1 MMNFKFVIPILFF
14 SLQSYAAGSADEA
27 ILEDYIQEGVKNN
40 LALKQKRFQYE
51 QAVSALDEA
60 KRLFLPSISVE
71 ARYSQAGGGREIEF
85 PVGDLMNPVYS
96 TLNQLLVAHGDPSTP
111 FPQIPNEVIP
121 FLREKEHETKI
132 RTVLPLLQPALFYN
146 YSIKNA
152 LADVNEAAMESYK
165 NTLVAEI
172 KNAYYKYL
180 QTNQLV
186 KLFNETTT
194 LLDENIRVSE
204 VLFDNQ
210 MVTKDVVYRA
220 QAEKLD
226 VAQQLSDARKKNTLA
241 LSYFNFLLNRPLQ
254 TSIRISDSVFRNQ
267 NPALTTEKAEQMA
280 LQNRQEIV
288 QLRHA
293 ISAAQGN
300 YNLAKSQFYPGL
312 SLVVDYG
319 YQGEKYSF
327 TEKDDYW
334 MASLVLSWNLFNGF
348 QDQAKKE
355 QASLAKQQLQARH
368 HELQNQIRMQV
379 KDALLTLKV
388 SREILQSA
396 AEQEK
401 YASESFKIIARKYE
415 QGMANHLE
423 YLDARVTMTNA
434 KINKIIKQYDFMIGV
449 AEFEKTVNSAVHN

>member
-1 MMNFKFVIPILFF
+1 
-14 SLQSYAAGSADEA
+14 
-27 ILEDYIQEGVKNN
+27 
-40 LALKQKRFQYE
+40 
-51 QAVSALDEA
+51 
-60 KRLFLPSISVE
+60 
-71 ARYSQAGGGREIEF
+71 
-85 PVGDLMNPVYS
+85 MNPVYS
-96 TLNQLLVAHGDPSTP
+96 TLNQLLAAHGDPSTP
-111 FPQIPNEVIP
+111 FPQLQNEVIP

-132 RTVLPLLQPALFYN
+132 RTVLPLLQPALVYN

-152 LADVNEAAMESYK
+152 LTEVYAAAMESYK

-180 QTNQLV
+180 QTNQMV
-186 KLFNETTT
+186 QLFEDTRS
-194 LLDENIRVSE
+194 LLDENIRVSQ

-210 MVTKDVVYRA
+210 MVTMDVVYRA
-220 QAEKLD
+220 RAEKLD
-226 VAQQLSDARKKNTLA
+226 IDQRLSDAQKKNTLA
-241 LSYFNFLLNRPLQ
+241 QAYFNFLLNRPLQ
-254 TSIRISDSVFRNQ
+254 ENIKVSESDYINQ
-267 NPALTTEKAEQMA
+267 NLAISPEKAEQMA

-288 QLRHA
+288 QMRHA

-300 YNLAKSQFYPGL
+300 YNLVKSRFYPGL

-319 YQGEKYSF
+319 FQGEKYSF

-355 QASLAKQQLQARH
+355 QARLAKQQLQARH
-368 HELQNQIRMQV
+368 YELQNQIRMQV

-388 SREILQSA
+388 SRDVLQSA

-401 YASESFKIIARKYE
+401 YASESFKIITKKYE

-423 YLDARVTMTNA
+423 FLDARVSMTNA
-434 KINKIIKQYDFMIGV
+434 QINKIMKQYDFMIGM
-449 AEFEKTVNSAVHN
+449 AEFEKTINQTKSNQVVK